1 MGMAGCACARR
12 RRTVCSRRLHCRRH
26 TRREPAESR
35 EPPPQPCADVSISV
49 LCCCCQLLC
58 SNTCL
63 SSIAFKC
70 CKSLTCINTWHA
82 DLAQSMLSL
91 PVQMSVRCIRSA
103 SYSRMLSHQKR
114 VLEYTIKEN
123 SSGKLCGSVSFT
135 ASYAATNGARHASYQ
150 LQQTCSQTH

>member
-26 TRREPAESR
+26 SRREPAESR
-35 EPPPQPCADVSISV
+35 EPPPQPCEDVSISV
-49 LCCCCQLLC
+49 LCSCFQLLC

-114 VLEYTIKEN
+114 VYTNIRKQLWKALRTRFMDFRPRALSAN
-123 SSGKLCGSVSFT
+123 TRSV
-135 ASYAATNGARHASYQ
+135 RE
-150 LQQTCSQTH
+150 